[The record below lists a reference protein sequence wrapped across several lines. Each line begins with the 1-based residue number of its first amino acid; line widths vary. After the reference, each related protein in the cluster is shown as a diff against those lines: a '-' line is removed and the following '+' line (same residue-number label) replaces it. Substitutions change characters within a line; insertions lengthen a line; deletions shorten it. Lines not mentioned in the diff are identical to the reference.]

1 MESGEELLSNWQS
14 DALEELAETDDSGS
28 NRSRR
33 SFFWL
38 QGFAFLLGLGLLV
51 YVINRVGVQPIFDA
65 LLRIG
70 FGFFVI
76 LALSG
81 VRHVL
86 RTMAM
91 RAAVPPEHRRFN
103 FVQAFAAPL
112 GGEGMS

>member
-1 MESGEELLSNWQS
+1 MESEELASNWQA
-14 DALEELAETDDSGS
+14 DEIEELAETEESDSS
-28 NRSRR
+28 RSRR

-76 LALSG
+76 
-81 VRHVL
+81 
-86 RTMAM
+86 
-91 RAAVPPEHRRFN
+91 F
-103 FVQAFAAPL
+103 
-112 GGEGMS
+112 